1 MPNGNG
7 DDAGGKRPQATTAP
21 LWFLDDPDA
30 LLRRLIVRTV
40 LEPPPGMRRVKP
52 RWLKR

>member
-1 MPNGNG
+1 MP
-7 DDAGGKRPQATTAP
+7 DDSKGKRPEATPAP
-21 LWFLDDPDA
+21 LWFLEDPDA

-40 LEPPPGMRRVKP
+40 LEPPPGMRRLRP

>member
-1 MPNGNG
+1 MP
-7 DDAGGKRPQATTAP
+7 DDKGGKGAEATPAP

-40 LEPPPGMRRVKP
+40 LEPPPGMRRVRP